1 MELLGREVARD
12 LLLLSLAAGSADA
25 IGYLSLGNVFTSNMT
40 GNLVLLG
47 IDLGQ
52 GQVGPATRHVFV
64 LAIFILGSGLGA
76 WLGRDLPEKKWAA
89 LAFRLIWVDKILLLI
104 FGIAW
109 FFNAKANGAIN
120 SYVLLVPLA
129 IAMGLQSTAL
139 FRLSAPGVATT
150 AITGTF
156 TALTNGLVRHLLLPK
171 ADAAETKSNLS
182 RIQFQLSVILLYAT
196 GAILSGF
203 LIMHGIAWV
212 GFLPILAAAFV
223 SFGRARA

>member
-52 GQVGPATRHVFV
+52 GHVGPAARHIFV
-64 LAIFILGSGLGA
+64 LAIFVLGAGLGA
-76 WLGRDLPEKKWAA
+76 WLGRELPEKKWPA
-89 LAFRLIWVDKILLLI
+89 LAARLIWVDKILLLI

-109 FFNAKANGAIN
+109 FFNAKANGVIN
-120 SYVLLVPLA
+120 PYTLLVPLA
-129 IAMGLQSTAL
+129 IAMGLQSTAM

-156 TALTNGLVRHLLLPK
+156 TALTNGLVNLLFLK
-171 ADAAETKSNLS
+171 VDAVEKQSNLS
-182 RIQFQLSVILLYAT
+182 RIRFQLSVILLYAT
-196 GAILSGF
+196 GAALSGF
-203 LIMHGIAWV
+203 LIMRGMLWV
-212 GFLPILAAAFV
+212 GFLPALAAAFV
-223 SFGRARA
+223 SFGRAKA